1 MSEEMKRGLR
11 KERVGVVI
19 SAVMDKTIVVRVA
32 RRLRHPLYG
41 KEIKRSAKLYAHDE
55 KNEARIGDEVCVVE
69 TRPLSRTKR
78 WRLKEVLKRG
88 N

>member
-1 MSEEMKRGLR
+1 MSEAKRGLR
-11 KERVGVVI
+11 KERSGVVI
-19 SAVMDKTIVVRVA
+19 SAAMDKTIVVRVA
-32 RRLRHPLYG
+32 RRLRHLLYG

-55 KNEARIGDEVCVVE
+55 RNEARVGDEVSVVE

-78 WRLKEVLKRG
+78 WRLANVLKRG